1 MTPTI
6 IALIVFLFPLAY
18 SPGPGN
24 MFFAAIGARFGT
36 AASVPA
42 SAGYHAAT
50 WIVTFAIGYGFMQV
64 LTAYP
69 AIFVAM
75 KWTGAAY
82 MLWLAWLFLRAG
94 VTEDAAEARPARFID
109 GVILLVLNPKAY
121 VIIALMFTQFLS
133 PDAADFVW
141 LLVIITT
148 VFTLNN
154 LVAFTLWTML
164 GDGMARLFRTER
176 DARLLNTGFGVT
188 LIGVAV
194 WMLFH

>member
-1 MTPTI
+1 MTETI
-6 IALIVFLFPLAY
+6 PALILFLLPLAY

-42 SAGYHAAT
+42 SAGYHIAT
-50 WIVTFAIGYGFMQV
+50 WVVTFAIGYGFMQV
-64 LTAYP
+64 LSDYP
-69 AIFVAM
+69 AIFTAM
-75 KWTGAAY
+75 KLAGSAY
-82 MLWLAWLFLRAG
+82 MFWLAWVFLRAG
-94 VTEDAAEARPARFID
+94 ASDGAVEARPASFAD
-109 GVILLVLNPKAY
+109 GAVLLILNPKAY

-133 PDAADFVW
+133 PDAGNFMTL
-141 LLVIITT
+141 LLVITT

-176 DARLLNTGFGVT
+176 HARLLNSGFGMT